1 MEIFNDFFKVF
12 NHLTVTQNTSHN
24 FLSLLSWCF
33 HIRGNAKSPQT
44 LNLLLYIVDFSLNK
58 HNYHSISR
66 IFTYFKQDLIFVKGY
81 EFSVKQKYCFYFK
94 QKNVFQTFTGTLSI
108 TISNRS
114 RHSYFAVFMRCPVCF
129 GDKQRSLKQ
138 LVTAL

>member
-94 QKNVFQTFTGTLSI
+94 QKMFFKHSLVLSQEQFLI
-108 TISNRS
+108 AVDIHILLFLCVVLFALAINRE
-114 RHSYFAVFMRCPVCF
+114 V
-129 GDKQRSLKQ
+129 
-138 LVTAL
+138 